1 MTLYI
6 TANCHTCSQIRES
19 LDETAIA
26 HDTVVVPAEG
36 SSGRVPEGKEPPV
49 LVDDGRVMQGTHEIF
64 AYIEELEVLKRD
76 WLKYQSDVCHCD

>member
-6 TANCHTCSQIRES
+6 TANCKTCSQIRES
-19 LDETAIA
+19 LDQTAIA
-26 HDTVVVPAEG
+26 YETMVVPAEG
-36 SSGRVPEGKEPPV
+36 SSDWLPEGREPPV

-76 WLKYQSDVCHCD
+76 WLKYQSDVCYCD